1 MEKNEQQAQDVL
13 RDEILAD
20 AKRQAERVLKQ
31 ARKEAG
37 EIAEAAATELS
48 AWSSRQLNTARAEA
62 KHRADMILAGL
73 PVETGRLRANR
84 IESLLQSIHDEA
96 RQQLVSRDGLDQR
109 QMLVNLCAEAIRK
122 MSGNRFSI
130 SLPEADRRLLGDRE
144 VEAIRLAAGRPDLV
158 LEIIGDPESRDA
170 GPVVRGNDGKEL
182 CDNRLTER
190 LERLWPEL
198 RLKIAAYTALIE
210 PLKSKEGDTR

>member
-31 ARKEAG
+31 ARQEAG
-37 EIAEAAATELS
+37 EVAETAAAELS
-48 AWSSRQLNTARAEA
+48 AWSGRQLDTTRAEA

-84 IESLLQSIHDEA
+84 IESLLQLIHDEA

-109 QMLVNLCAEAIRK
+109 QMLINLSANAIRK

-130 SLPEADRRLLGDRE
+130 SLPEADRRLLGDGE

-158 LEIIGDPESRDA
+158 LEIIGDPENRDA

-182 CDNRLTER
+182 WDNRLTER

-210 PLKSKEGDTR
+210 PLKSKEGDAL